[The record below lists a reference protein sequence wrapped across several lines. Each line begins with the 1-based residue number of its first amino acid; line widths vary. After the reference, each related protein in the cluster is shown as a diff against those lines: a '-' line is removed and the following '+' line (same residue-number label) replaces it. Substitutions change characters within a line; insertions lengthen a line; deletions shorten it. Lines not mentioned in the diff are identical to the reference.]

1 MRPHFRRFNV
11 SPRRMACDKIN
22 ADGSEED
29 TESFA
34 EGERFVQENQSEH
47 GSAND
52 KHAIDR
58 DDDAGWPFG
67 QREEIKD
74 NRNHQGHAGPEHMPS
89 ALARLSR
96 QNVFMSP
103 RRMVMVVEVAT
114 TIAEEIIRTK

>member
-74 NRNHQGHAGPEHMPS
+74 NRNHQGHARPQHKHAIGAGKIVSGECFHVS
-89 ALARLSR
+89 A
-96 QNVFMSP
+96 
-103 RRMVMVVEVAT
+103 EDGDGG
-114 TIAEEIIRTK
+114 

>member
-1 MRPHFRRFNV
+1 
-11 SPRRMACDKIN
+11 MACDKIN

-47 GSAND
+47 GAAND

-58 DDDAGWPFG
+58 DDDAGRPFG
-67 QREEIKD
+67 QREEIKTT
-74 NRNHQGHAGPEHMPS
+74 AITKATPVPSTSMPS

-96 QNVFMSP
+96 ENVFMSP

-114 TIAEEIIRTK
+114 TMAEEIIRTK